1 MFDPMFGPDPII
13 ALIPWAIGFVLAVLG
28 FYWIYRITKDIE
40 DN

>member
-1 MFDPMFGPDPII
+1 MFDPMFSGDPILQLILWAAAAILAI
-13 ALIPWAIGFVLAVLG
+13 AG

>member
-1 MFDPMFGPDPII
+1 MFDPMNTDPILQ
-13 ALIPWAIGFVLAVLG
+13 LIPWAVGLILALAG